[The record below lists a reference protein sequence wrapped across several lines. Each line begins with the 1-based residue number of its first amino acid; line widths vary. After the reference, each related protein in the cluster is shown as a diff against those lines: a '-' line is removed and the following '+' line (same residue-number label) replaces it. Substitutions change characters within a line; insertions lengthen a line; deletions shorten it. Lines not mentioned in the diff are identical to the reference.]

1 MRELQFTLPELA
13 ILAGTRAILGAGLGL
28 LLADRLPE
36 GQRKAVGWT
45 LFLVGVVI
53 TVPLA
58 LEAMGKVHVT
68 TPVGWPERSRTGP

>member
-13 ILAGTRAILGAGLGL
+13 VFAGTRAILGAGLGL

-58 LEAMGKVHVT
+58 LEAMGKVQVI
-68 TPVGWPERSRTGP
+68 TPVGLPERNRTGP

>member
-1 MRELQFTLPELA
+1 MRELQLTMPELA
-13 ILAGTRAILGAGLGL
+13 MVAGTRAILGAGLGL

-45 LFLVGVVI
+45 LFLIGAVI

-58 LEAMGKVHVT
+58 LEALGKGHGT
-68 TPVGWPERSRTGP
+68 SASGSPGRA